1 MATKIH
7 KVDCLI
13 IGAGLVGSTLANLL
27 GRLMPGNNFTIGVV
41 ESTTFQPGY
50 SASHFDPRV
59 VALTW
64 QSRKLL
70 EQAGVWKAVAESR
83 CCPFR
88 HMEVRDSD
96 GTGKI
101 EFHASEVGQPCL
113 GHIVENSIIVEQLL
127 AQCAALDNIQMF
139 CPARLET
146 IEAKLHSD
154 GRQGYLAILD
164 TGQQIETDLLVGADG
179 ARSIVRELAGFRVRE
194 WSYQQDAIVT
204 TIVTEQPHNFTA
216 RQWFHSTGPLAFLP
230 LHGVPEFEDRACSIV
245 WSQDCSAAEQI
256 MTLDDR
262 AFCEKLTRASE
273 QTLGKVVQTDRRFR
287 IPLNQ
292 RHAIDYVRPGLV
304 LVGDAAHNIHP
315 LAGQGVNLGFQDIEV
330 LLEELQRAIRKQLP
344 LGSELVLMRYQR
356 RRKAENL
363 RMMAV
368 MEGFKRLFGSNEVPL
383 RVLRNEGMTQLD
395 RMMPIKQTIIR
406 EVMGLG

>member
-1 MATKIH
+1 MATKEL

-13 IGAGLVGSTLANLL
+13 IGAGLVGSTLASLL
-27 GRLMPGNNFTIGVV
+27 GRMMSGNNFTIGVV
-41 ESTTFQPGY
+41 ESTIFQPSY
-50 SASHFDPRV
+50 SASHYDPRV

-70 EQAGVWKAVAESR
+70 EQAGVWQAVAEKR

-113 GHIVENSIIVEQLL
+113 GHIVENSVIVEQLIK
-127 AQCAALDNIQMF
+127 QCATIDNVQLF
-139 CPARLET
+139 CPARLES
-146 IEAKLHSD
+146 IEALLPGD
-154 GRQGYLAILD
+154 GRSGYRAILD
-164 TGQQIETDLLVGADG
+164 NGEQIVTNLLVGADG
-179 ARSIVRELAGFRVRE
+179 SRSIVRDLAGLRVRE

-230 LHGVPEFEDRACSIV
+230 LQGVAELQDRACSIV
-245 WSQDCSAAEQI
+245 WSQDCDAAEQI
-256 MTLDDR
+256 MSLEDHE
-262 AFCEKLTRASE
+262 FCEQLTRASE
-273 QTLGKVVQTDRRFR
+273 QTLGKVIQTDRRFR

-292 RHAIDYVRPGLV
+292 RHAVDYVRPGLV

-315 LAGQGVNLGFQDIEV
+315 LAGQGVNLGFQDIEA
-330 LLEELQRAIRKQLP
+330 LLQELQRAMQKKLP
-344 LGSELVLMRYQR
+344 PGSELVLQRYQR

-383 RVLRNEGMTQLD
+383 RVLRNEGMSQLN
-395 RMMPIKQTIIR
+395 RAMPIKQAIVR